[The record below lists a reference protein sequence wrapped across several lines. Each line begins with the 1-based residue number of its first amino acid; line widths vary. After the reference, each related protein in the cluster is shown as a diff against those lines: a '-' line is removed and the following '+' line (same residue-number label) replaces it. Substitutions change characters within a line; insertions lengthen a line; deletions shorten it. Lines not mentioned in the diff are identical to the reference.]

1 MMGSFRQN
9 VSYINRYRQIVQV
22 MTKNGL
28 GHFVD
33 QMGLGNMLPRSKRRD
48 IASQRPKKSMAVT
61 YRTIMEELGPTFI
74 KFGQILSTRP
84 DIISAE
90 YVQEFSKLQDSVKPL
105 PFSVIKGQIETE
117 LNMPIEDVFDSVEES
132 PVASASIGQVHRAR
146 LKDGSDV
153 AIKVQKPDIERTVRL
168 DLEIMRNL
176 AHRVGTLVAQ
186 RSPYE
191 PEEIVEEFS
200 KAIRKELD
208 YTMEASN
215 AEKFFQEFKGER
227 SVRIPRIYRTYSTK
241 RLLVMEYIEGKK
253 VLDILEDEGYT
264 QEERA
269 RIAKI
274 GADALFKMIFSYGFF
289 HADPHPANIF
299 VIDAHT
305 ISFLD
310 FGITGRINKKM
321 KGQLVDL
328 ILAVLSKDSEKVADT
343 VISITDADDVNKDDL
358 VWEIEDL
365 IENYYGQSL
374 ENINM
379 GTFIQDLTAVSKRYG
394 IKMPKYYT
402 LLGKSILMI
411 EGIGRQLDP
420 DFNAVEYTKPYV
432 KEMIRERMGPVNMAK
447 RWYESV
453 TQAGDLILEMPR
465 RLDSLISRTSKRG
478 FKIGVDRDTTECL
491 THSFERSVNR
501 LSFAIVSAS
510 MVLASSVLFQAD
522 IGPKWQGLPLVGLL
536 LFVVSFIFG
545 ISLIYAIYKG
555 GKL

>member
-1 MMGSFRQN
+1 MIGSFRQN
-9 VSYINRYRQIVQV
+9 VSHINRYSQIVHV
-22 MTKNGL
+22 MAKNGL
-28 GHFVD
+28 GHFVE
-33 QMGLGNMLPRSKRRD
+33 QMDLGAMLPRSKRKD
-48 IASQRPKKSMAVT
+48 IASQRPKKSIAVT
-61 YRTIMEELGPTFI
+61 YRIILEELGPTFI

-84 DIISAE
+84 DIISEE
-90 YVQEFSKLQDSVKPL
+90 YVQEFSMLQDDVTPL
-105 PFSVIKGQIETE
+105 PFTIIKSQIEKE
-117 LNMPIEDVFDSVEES
+117 LNMPIEDVFDAVDET

-153 AIKVQKPDIERTVRL
+153 AIKVQKPDIEQTVRL
-168 DLEIMRNL
+168 DLEIMHNL
-176 AHRVGTLVAQ
+176 ARRVGTLVAQ

-215 AEKFFQEFKGER
+215 AEKFYQEFKGDR
-227 SVRIPRIYRTYSTK
+227 SVRIPRIYRDYSTK
-241 RLLVMEYIEGKK
+241 RILVMEYIDGIK
-253 VLDILEDEGYT
+253 VLDTLEDENYT
-264 QEERA
+264 QEDRA

-328 ILAVLSKDSEKVADT
+328 ILAVLGKDSEKVADT
-343 VISITDADDVNKDDL
+343 VISITGADDVNKDDL
-358 VWEIEDL
+358 VWEIGDL
-365 IENYYGQSL
+365 IENYYGQAL

-379 GTFIQDLTAVSKRYG
+379 GTFIQDLTTVAKRYG

-420 DFNAVEYTKPYV
+420 DFNAVDYTKPYV
-432 KEMIRERMGPVNMAK
+432 TEIIKERMNPVNMAK

-465 RLDSLISRTSKRG
+465 RLDSFLSRTSKRG
-478 FKIGVDRDTTECL
+478 FKIGVDRDTTEYL
-491 THSFERSVNR
+491 THSLERSVNR

-510 MVLASSVLFQAD
+510 MVMASSVLFHTD
-522 IGPKWQGLPLVGLL
+522 IGPKWQGLPLFGLL
-536 LFVVSFIFG
+536 LFLVSFVFG
-545 ISLIYAIYKG
+545 ISLIHAIYKG

>member
-1 MMGSFRQN
+1 
-9 VSYINRYRQIVQV
+9 
-22 MTKNGL
+22 
-28 GHFVD
+28 
-33 QMGLGNMLPRSKRRD
+33 
-48 IASQRPKKSMAVT
+48 
-61 YRTIMEELGPTFI
+61 
-74 KFGQILSTRP
+74 
-84 DIISAE
+84 
-90 YVQEFSKLQDSVKPL
+90 
-105 PFSVIKGQIETE
+105 
-117 LNMPIEDVFDSVEES
+117 
-132 PVASASIGQVHRAR
+132 
-146 LKDGSDV
+146 
-153 AIKVQKPDIERTVRL
+153 
-168 DLEIMRNL
+168 
-176 AHRVGTLVAQ
+176 
-186 RSPYE
+186 
-191 PEEIVEEFS
+191 
-200 KAIRKELD
+200 
-208 YTMEASN
+208 
-215 AEKFFQEFKGER
+215 
-227 SVRIPRIYRTYSTK
+227 
-241 RLLVMEYIEGKK
+241 
-253 VLDILEDEGYT
+253 
-264 QEERA
+264 
-269 RIAKI
+269 
-274 GADALFKMIFSYGFF
+274 
-289 HADPHPANIF
+289 
-299 VIDAHT
+299 
-305 ISFLD
+305 
-310 FGITGRINKKM
+310 
-321 KGQLVDL
+321 
-328 ILAVLSKDSEKVADT
+328 
-343 VISITDADDVNKDDL
+343 
-358 VWEIEDL
+358 
-365 IENYYGQSL
+365 
-374 ENINM
+374 M